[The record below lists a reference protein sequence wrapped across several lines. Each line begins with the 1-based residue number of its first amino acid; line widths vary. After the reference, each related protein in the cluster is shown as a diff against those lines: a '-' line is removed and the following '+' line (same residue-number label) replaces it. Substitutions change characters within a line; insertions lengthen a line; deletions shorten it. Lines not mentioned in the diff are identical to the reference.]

1 VEKVEERVS
10 NFKAD
15 KKNSSS
21 KLALQDTK
29 FEEERERALHG
40 NGLDTGFY
48 ALE

>member
-21 KLALQDTK
+21 KLALQTQNLK
-29 FEEERERALHG
+29 RRERERELCMVT
-40 NGLDTGFY
+40 D
-48 ALE
+48 